1 MYQAQLQTELGRPED
16 TEPPEMVQEEV
27 GEMAYRRL
35 AAKRPLG
42 DSTQPPLARRR
53 LAYPSATA
61 VDHRSQQ
68 QN

>member
-1 MYQAQLQTELGRPED
+1 MRSEFGRPGD
-16 TEPPEMVQEEV
+16 HEPPEMVQEEA
-27 GEMAYRRL
+27 GETAEIRL

-42 DSTQPPLARRR
+42 DSTQPALARWR
-53 LAYPSATA
+53 LAYPYATA